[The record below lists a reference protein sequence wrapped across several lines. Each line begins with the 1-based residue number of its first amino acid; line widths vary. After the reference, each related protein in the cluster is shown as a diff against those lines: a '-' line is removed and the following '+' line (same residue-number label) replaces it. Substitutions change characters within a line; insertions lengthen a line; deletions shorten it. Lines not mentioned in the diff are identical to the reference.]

1 MDQKF
6 HKVDGKYI
14 TSVICPDCGI
24 EHLVSHK
31 NYYSQRYGK
40 RGLSFR
46 CAPCGQKFAA
56 QSRRNPDLKKTSNGY
71 IKLYRPENPMADKRG
86 EVYEHRLVMSEILG
100 RPLETWEIIH
110 HKDGNRANNHPSNL
124 ELHPSSEHITIT
136 RLQNRVKQLE
146 SLLSKNQIDIPLL
159 FLGK

>member
-1 MDQKF
+1 MAKF
-6 HKVDGKYI
+6 NKINGRWVAE
-14 TSVICPDCGI
+14 VPCPDCGLL
-24 EHLVSHK
+24 HFVSHK
-31 NYYSQRYGK
+31 NYYSQQSGK
-40 RGLSFR
+40 HKLSFR
-46 CAPCGQKFAA
+46 CRHCGILQAA
-56 QSRRNPDLKKTSNGY
+56 RTRRNPKLTKTNHGY